1 MVLIIFYGLKGYF
14 NIYVMLDIGSICSLL
29 LVDVVEKFGLDGLL
43 ESVFLNGI

>member
-1 MVLIIFYGLKGYF
+1 MIIFYGLKGYF